1 MSGQKL
7 PAAEQAPPSNLQR
20 LASLL
25 TLQRKAR
32 RARIETEIAFL
43 LANDTALI
51 APYRNAVLWLDG
63 RIEAM
68 SSVPEPD
75 RRGAQAQWY
84 AALCRYLAETAAEQ
98 KAVMAADVPDHLAR
112 DWRHHAPEQILWLR
126 LSGTAT
132 RPLGGL
138 LLCRDK
144 SFDDAERQLLGHWAE
159 EAGLALDALHM
170 AESSLLRRFRRSR
183 RGTRS
188 LLVAM
193 VIAIL
198 AAAFWPI
205 RLSILAPAEVIP
217 REAQILRSPV
227 NGIVDEVLVA
237 PNSPVKRGAPLIR
250 FDDREIRAKL
260 DVVRQGLESAQAE
273 YRLAQ
278 QSAITNREAQ
288 ASLTILRERIEQRR
302 AEVQQAEQWLERIVV
317 TAEEDGIA
325 LLPDAESLKGRPM
338 RIGEKLMIVA
348 DPAKVEVEM
357 WIATGDSIALPHD
370 APVELYLNVAPDRPL
385 EGRLSYVSYQ
395 ASLSPANVL
404 AFRGT
409 GQLNPGEPLPRIGL
423 RGSAKVYAEKVP
435 LGYYLLR
442 RPVALMREVIG
453 F

>member
-1 MSGQKL
+1 MNGPRPIS
-7 PAAEQAPPSNLQR
+7 AEPAPPVNLQR

-32 RARIETEIAFL
+32 RARLEAEIAFL

-51 APYRNAVLWLDG
+51 APFRNSVLWLDG
-63 RIEAM
+63 RVELM

-84 AALCRYLAETAAEQ
+84 AALCRYLEETAPDMQ
-98 KAVMAADVPDHLAR
+98 GITAADMPEHLAR
-112 DWRHHAPEQILWLR
+112 DWRHHAPEHVLWLR
-126 LSGTAT
+126 LSGAAG
-132 RPLGGL
+132 RRLGGL

-144 SFDDAERQLLGHWAE
+144 SFDDAERQLLSHWVE
-159 EAGLALDALHM
+159 EAGLALDALHL

-183 RGTRS
+183 RGAR
-188 LLVAM
+188 LLLLAALA
-193 VIAIL
+193 AIL
-198 AAAFWPI
+198 AGAFWPI
-205 RLSILAPAEVIP
+205 HLSILAPAEVIP
-217 REAQILRSPV
+217 RDAQILRSPV
-227 NGIVDEVLVA
+227 NGIVEDVLVA
-237 PNSPVKRGAPLIR
+237 PNSPVKKGAALIR

-278 QSAITNREAQ
+278 QSAITSREAQ

-302 AEVQQAEQWLERIVV
+302 AEVQQAEQWLERVVV
-317 TAEEDGIA
+317 TAEADGIA

-338 RIGEKLMIVA
+338 RIGEKLMVVA
-348 DPAKVEVEM
+348 DPEKVELEM
-357 WIATGDSIALPHD
+357 WIATADSISLPHD
-370 APVELYLNVAPDRPL
+370 ASVELYLNVAPDRPVQ
-385 EGRLSYVSYQ
+385 GRLSYVSYQ

-404 AFRGT
+404 GFRGT
-409 GQLNPGEPLPRIGL
+409 AQVQPGQPLPRIGL
-423 RGSAKVYAEKVP
+423 RGSAKVYGEKVP

-442 RPVALMREVIG
+442 RPFALMREVLG